1 MHQLKEKGIFM
12 VAQNRERIPNS
23 NDNNTGIT
31 RTTASAFD
39 GKRQRVG
46 KKTGFIQRQRQL
58 TGAGFVQ
65 ALIFGQLAHPQA
77 TRRQLHQ
84 KLLCTGAVISC
95 QGLDKRFSRQAE
107 AFLQAMLAEVLCQQA
122 SSQLNDESLLA
133 DFNGVYVVDST
144 TLGPG
149 VKLLTCLNLSN
160 ASVRFELADSQTHD
174 NAIALA
180 HAPLPSGALRLADL
194 GFFDLAAFAA
204 YDEAGVY
211 WLSRY
216 KARTH
221 LLCPHTQQPLDLHAL
236 LTSQDRLYCPVLVGE
251 KARLKAYLV
260 ARRLSPQHTQSRQQ
274 RRADRAK
281 RKQQSL
287 SQATLA
293 LAGWDIFLTN
303 IPPCSVDALCA
314 LARARWQV
322 EVVFKLWKSFWGV
335 EQRQSGD
342 PIRQRCLFF
351 AKLLALWVSHCLLAL
366 DPHTNHSWWQ
376 AAQTLRD
383 HAVSALYAL
392 TSFQAWHDFLI
403 RLASLLPCASRM
415 SKRKAQPLTF
425 QWLTLLP

>member
-1 MHQLKEKGIFM
+1 M
-12 VAQNRERIPNS
+12 VAQNQERIPNS
-23 NDNNTGIT
+23 NDNHSGIT
-31 RTTASAFD
+31 RTTASTFD
-39 GKRQRVG
+39 GKGERGG

-65 ALIFGQLAHPQA
+65 ALIFGQLAHRQA

-84 KLLCTGAVISC
+84 KLLCTGECISC
-95 QGLDKRFSRQAE
+95 QGLDKRFNRQAE

-133 DFNGVYVVDST
+133 GFNGVYVVDST
-144 TLGPG
+144 TLAQG

-160 ASVRFELADSQTHD
+160 AGVTFEVADSRTHD

-180 HAPLPSGALRLADL
+180 QAPLPPGALRLADL

-204 YDEAGVY
+204 YTEAGVY

-221 LLCPHTQQPLDLHAL
+221 LLSADTQQPLDLHAL
-236 LTSQDRLYCPVLVGE
+236 LSRHDQLYCPVLVGE

-274 RRADRAK
+274 RRAERAQ
-281 RKQQSL
+281 RKQHTL

-303 IPPCSVDALCA
+303 IPPVSVDAICA

-335 EQRQSGD
+335 EQPQSGD
-342 PIRQRCLFF
+342 PLRQRCLFF
-351 AKLLALWVSHCLLAL
+351 AKLLALWVSHCLLSL

-376 AAQTLRD
+376 AAQFLRD

-392 TSFQAWHDFLI
+392 ASFQAWHDFLM

-425 QWLTLLP
+425 QWLTFVP